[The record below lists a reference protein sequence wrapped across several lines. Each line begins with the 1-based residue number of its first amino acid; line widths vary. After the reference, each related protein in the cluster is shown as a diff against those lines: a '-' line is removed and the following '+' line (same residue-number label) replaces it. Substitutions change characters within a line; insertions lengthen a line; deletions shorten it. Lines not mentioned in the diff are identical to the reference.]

1 MLFQIILLYLHCK
14 KLIINQ
20 IIGDT
25 TMTTKELTQKQKS
38 IRYAISVDFDCMRD
52 GDYSKEDAL
61 AWFSSEE
68 CLEAYDGEIVDSIY
82 TPTNENFLDI
92 VKEVYLHCGYDKN
105 W

>member
-1 MLFQIILLYLHCK
+1 
-14 KLIINQ
+14 
-20 IIGDT
+20 
-25 TMTTKELTQKQKS
+25 MTTKELTQKQKS
-38 IRYAISVDFDCMRD
+38 IRYA
-52 GDYSKEDAL
+52 L

-68 CLEAYDGEIVDSIY
+68 CIEAYDGEIVDNIY

>member
-1 MLFQIILLYLHCK
+1 
-14 KLIINQ
+14 
-20 IIGDT
+20 
-25 TMTTKELTQKQKS
+25 MTTKELTQKQKS

-61 AWFSSEE
+61 AWFSSKE
-68 CLEAYDGEIVDSIY
+68 CLEAYDGEIVDNIY
-82 TPTNENFLDI
+82 TPTNEKFLDI